1 MVHQWHYRRRLLP
14 PPPTAR
20 RRLSWVRLVPPNND
34 LLATAQPHPTSRRHP
49 GSPFTAALAVQPS
62 FKLGSPERAAKSEE
76 DPYLV
81 NIASTRRLAT
91 LPRLITLPRARRQDV
106 KDRQGCYLLA
116 ALATFGIAFASAIAG
131 HLPYLRRPSAARPPP
146 SSTAD
151 SSCPSVIATAAAS
164 IAIVRSP
171 SGAAANAW
179 CCMSAAG
186 SLPPRGPFQQR
197 VACRSQL
204 CGRMVEASLKE
215 TESRGESTRIR
226 LDVVLLEIDHCEME
240 IQTRLGWHGWWDA
253 ALHLG
258 EERNCFLN
266 VPNLAS
272 LVESSGQIECPIVE
286 ADKMTG
292 RSVEGWCFTKRAI
305 RYTAASAAFVVPLGR
320 LQNTSRAE
328 SPPHNDCIA
337 QSSRGGVVSRKD
349 AAGRLLGGHKAQAL
363 STQDT
368 AHKPCPCPAD
378 AYRCT
383 GDTGAAPHRPPPPT
397 PPPPP
402 SYCGNS
408 PLPAP
413 PPPPPPRFVLIFSSH
428 GGLKYTETS
437 EAQSFPPPPA
447 PPAPPPWMSAPP
459 PPRASLGDTPP
470 PPSPPSPNPMLNDK
484 LRPIAAKKSSAP
496 VPIQSQSPT
505 PSSPFDLERGTAQTP
520 LTKKKT
526 KQNNK
531 PRALTIRSAALKN
544 KSVRPALNSTI
555 YSGHSGGTLSLSLSA
570 TLATPTPKICV

>member
-1 MVHQWHYRRRLLP
+1 MVHQWHYRRLLP

-20 RRLSWVRLVPPNND
+20 RRLSWVRRLVPPNND
-34 LLATAQPHPTSRRHP
+34 LLATAQPRPTSRRHP

-116 ALATFGIAFASAIAG
+116 ALATFGIAFASAITG

-151 SSCPSVIATAAAS
+151 SSCPSAIATAAAS

-171 SGAAANAW
+171 SGAAANTW

-186 SLPPRGPFQQR
+186 VIATVWSIISSAREYADTHFLYRCAAAAHSSNVWPAVHGF
-197 VACRSQL
+197 VD
-204 CGRMVEASLKE
+204 GW
-215 TESRGESTRIR
+215 

-272 LVESSGQIECPIVE
+272 LVESSGQIECQIVE

-292 RSVEGWCFTKRAI
+292 RSAEGWCFTKRAI

-328 SPPHNDCIA
+328 SPPHDDCIA
-337 QSSRGGVVSRKD
+337 QSVS
-349 AAGRLLGGHKAQAL
+349 
-363 STQDT
+363 
-368 AHKPCPCPAD
+368 
-378 AYRCT
+378 
-383 GDTGAAPHRPPPPT
+383 
-397 PPPPP
+397 
-402 SYCGNS
+402 N
-408 PLPAP
+408 
-413 PPPPPPRFVLIFSSH
+413 
-428 GGLKYTETS
+428 GL
-437 EAQSFPPPPA
+437 
-447 PPAPPPWMSAPP
+447 WV
-459 PPRASLGDTPP
+459 G
-470 PPSPPSPNPMLNDK
+470 
-484 LRPIAAKKSSAP
+484 
-496 VPIQSQSPT
+496 
-505 PSSPFDLERGTAQTP
+505 
-520 LTKKKT
+520 
-526 KQNNK
+526 
-531 PRALTIRSAALKN
+531 
-544 KSVRPALNSTI
+544 
-555 YSGHSGGTLSLSLSA
+555 
-570 TLATPTPKICV
+570 